1 MSLIKKSTDNNC
13 WRGCGG
19 KRTLLH
25 CWGKCKLIWPLGR
38 TVWRFLRKLVTKLP
52 YSPRIPLMGIYSEE
66 TRIKKDTCTPV
77 FIAALFTIVR
87 TWKQPRCPS
96 TDEWIQKLWYIYTLE
111 HYSAIRRN
119 TFESVLMRWMYLEP
133 IIQSELSQK
142 KKNKY
147 HKLAHI

>member
-1 MSLIKKSTDNNC
+1 M
-13 WRGCGG
+13 
-19 KRTLLH
+19 
-25 CWGKCKLIWPLGR
+25 
-38 TVWRFLRKLVTKLP
+38 
-52 YSPRIPLMGIYSEE
+52 
-66 TRIKKDTCTPV
+66 

-119 TFESVLMRWMYLEP
+119 TFESVLMRWMNLEP
-133 IIQSELSQK
+133 TIQSELSQK

>member
-1 MSLIKKSTDNNC
+1 M
-13 WRGCGG
+13 
-19 KRTLLH
+19 
-25 CWGKCKLIWPLGR
+25 
-38 TVWRFLRKLVTKLP
+38 
-52 YSPRIPLMGIYSEE
+52 
-66 TRIKKDTCTPV
+66 

-96 TDEWIQKLWYIYTLE
+96 TDELWYIYTLE

-119 TFESVLMRWMYLEP
+119 TFESVLMRWMNLEP
-133 IIQSELSQK
+133 TIQSELSQK